1 MAGEIIGRNH
11 LLMTVSAGEAE
22 DERTGTI
29 YQLSTAINNGAPVIY
44 NERTRKYWT
53 IGWKELLEMA
63 DASGINAEWENE

>member
-1 MAGEIIGRNH
+1 MTGKIIDRNC

-22 DERTGTI
+22 DEQTGTV
-29 YQLSTAINNGAPVIY
+29 YQLGTGINNGAPVIY